1 MRSRRTR
8 SEHGAVAIEFLL
20 IISML
25 MVVFLL
31 MLQYA
36 VKAHAQR
43 IATAAAE
50 DALAA
55 TAAYDGTATDGREA
69 ANEVLNDIAP
79 GLRDTTVTIN
89 RDATSASVTVT
100 GRVIQFL
107 PLLDI
112 GVNVHIEGPVERFVP
127 TSTGGAP

>member
-1 MRSRRTR
+1 M
-8 SEHGAVAIEFLL
+8 EFLL

-25 MVVFLL
+25 MIVFLL

-50 DALAA
+50 EALAA
-55 TAAYDGTATDGREA
+55 TAAYDGTTADGQEA

-79 GLRDTTVTIN
+79 GLGDTKVMIDRTAAS
-89 RDATSASVTVT
+89 ATVTVT
-100 GRVIQFL
+100 GNVTQLIPFL
-107 PLLDI
+107 AVE
-112 GVNVHIEGPVERFVP
+112 VNVHVEGPVERFVP
-127 TSTGGAP
+127 SSGEFAP

>member
-1 MRSRRTR
+1 M
-8 SEHGAVAIEFLL
+8 EFLL

-25 MVVFLL
+25 MIVFLL

-55 TAAYDGTATDGREA
+55 TAAYDGTTADGREA

-79 GLRDTTVTIN
+79 GLRDATVTIN
-89 RDATSASVTVT
+89 RNAASASVTVT
-100 GRVIQFL
+100 GSVIQFL
-107 PLLDI
+107 PFLDI
-112 GVNVHIEGPVERFVP
+112 GVNVHIEGPVERFVT
-127 TSTGGAP
+127 TSNGGAP